1 MPSPIWS
8 AVAPLERGIA
18 LIEASAGTGKTYN
31 ITSLVL
37 RLVAE
42 EGAPIERILVVTY
55 TRAATAE
62 LRERIRGRLVEAVE
76 ALAQEEPP
84 EDPVLAHLWS
94 VPAAE
99 RSVRLR
105 RLGVALE
112 SFDQALISTIHGFC
126 QRMLQQNAFESGVA
140 FDLELVPDTQ
150 AIVEEIVDDF
160 LANTFY
166 EADAPRIAFAREVCG
181 FDRATLLR
189 LAADG
194 LADPGAAVVPAA
206 DSADPNGWPEH
217 VRAVAQDWSGLAES
231 FVQHVADVVAAAKA
245 GQPSVFTKGQRKQSE
260 KAARAWVDGVTLWL
274 ASEPPFGSMP
284 PEPDRFSPAAIK
296 AQLVDPDAPLE
307 HACLDRLAALCAF
320 PRQVAGAERAAFVAH
335 LRAAFDLRKDRQRI
349 QTYQDLLRGLA
360 SRLGQAADPEEREGL
375 AAAIGGMFDAAL
387 IDEFQDTDHHQWTI
401 FREVFGRGAHHLYL
415 IGDPKQAIYGFRGA
429 NVHVYSQATRHAGER
444 RYTMAI
450 NWRSDRRLLEGL
462 NHLLDQPAAFGP
474 SVSFGYV
481 PVGPP
486 SGRGKDGLRP
496 VQGWGDALA
505 VPLQLRWFDG
515 VLVGASDPTASV
527 TKGKLDGPLEARVA
541 DDIVALLGSGTA
553 IRAGEDW
560 RPVRPADV
568 AVLVRKGR
576 QAVALQE
583 ALRRVGVPA
592 VLTGAASVLASDEAR
607 EVQHWLEAL
616 AERSGGSASRVAAS
630 TALFGWSAE
639 ELLRVESEDPAS
651 VAAWDRWLGRVSD
664 WAVTLRRQG
673 FMAAFRRALRD
684 QGVLA
689 RLLTLEDGERRVTNL
704 LHAAELVHAAETRE
718 RLHLPALLAWFA
730 ARRSAD
736 DLDSDEAELR
746 LDRDAEAV
754 HLLTVHKS
762 KGLEFPVCF
771 VPYLWDG
778 GLTRPRDGA
787 ALVVPDPQQRTRRLL
802 DVGVPTDDAHQAL
815 AEREAKE
822 EALRLAY
829 VALTR
834 ARHRCVVYAG
844 LATDYEH
851 SPLAAIL
858 HGSGPDRIDTGA
870 ERVERAGGALREEV
884 QARADSSVVEDGTAR
899 LAVLDC
905 EAPVRDGWTA
915 PAEVV
920 PVLGSRVFQRPELD
934 PGWRRHSYT
943 SVTRAAGH
951 PTLVEEGREGFD
963 PDAIDALVVSSARGP
978 EVEEVP
984 LAPFPGGAEAGTLL
998 HHVFEKAGFQDPE
1011 PASDDR
1017 FRAVV
1022 EDALRTHG
1030 FEVERHC
1037 DLLVSGLG
1045 KVLRTPLGSVLGE
1058 LRLADLPRQLRL
1070 DELRFD
1076 LPILGG
1082 TQYRGEADRGGPA
1095 RGLIEALRARQSGI
1109 LPDDWLASLDRIE
1122 GLELAGFLTGS
1133 IDLVFRA
1140 PAPGSQW
1147 FVVDYKS
1154 NRIDPGGTGRCV
1166 PEAFGVA
1173 SMTAEMARHDYFLQY
1188 HLYLV
1193 ALHRIL
1199 RWRLADYDYDR
1210 HIGGVYYLFFRGM
1223 VGPKTERDGDAVRG
1237 CWFDRP
1243 PRSVIEALD
1252 RALASGDFE
1261 GAQ

>member
-1 MPSPIWS
+1 MPSQTWS
-8 AVAPLERGIA
+8 AIAPLERGTA

-42 EGAPIERILVVTY
+42 EGTPIERILVVTY

-62 LRERIRGRLVEAVE
+62 LCERIRTRLVEAVD
-76 ALAQEEPP
+76 ALAQGESPD
-84 EDPVLAHLWS
+84 DPVLEHVWS
-94 VPAAE
+94 VAPAA

-105 RLGVALE
+105 RLRVALE

-140 FDLELVPDTQ
+140 FDLELVPDTA

-166 EADAPRIAFAREVCG
+166 EADAAQIAFSREFCG
-181 FDRATLLR
+181 FDRPTLLR
-189 LAADG
+189 LAADA
-194 LADPGAAVVPAA
+194 LADPDAAVVPGP
-206 DSADPNGWPEH
+206 DSADPAAWPEH
-217 VRAVAQDWSGLAES
+217 VRALALDWSGLAES
-231 FVQHVADVVAAAKA
+231 FVQRVADEVAAAKS
-245 GQPSVFTKGQRKQSE
+245 GQPSVFTKRQRKQSE
-260 KAARAWVDGVTLWL
+260 KAAREWVDGVAQWL
-274 ASEPPFGSMP
+274 ASDPPFGAIP
-284 PEPDRFSPAAIK
+284 PEPERFSPAKTK
-296 AQLVDPDAPLE
+296 AQLADADVPLQ
-307 HACLDRLAALCAF
+307 HACLDRLGALCAF
-320 PRQVAGAERAAFVAH
+320 PREVAGARRAAFVAH
-335 LRAAFDLRKDRQRI
+335 LRTAFDLRKDSRRI

-360 SRLGQAADPEEREGL
+360 SRLGEDADPGSREGL

-429 NVHVYSQATRHAGER
+429 NVHVYSEATQHAGER
-444 RYTMAI
+444 RYTMAT
-450 NWRSDRRLLEGL
+450 NWRSDRRLLDGL
-462 NHLLDQPAAFGP
+462 NHLLDQPGAFGP

-481 PVGPP
+481 AVGPP
-486 SGRGKDGLRP
+486 PGRGEDGLRP
-496 VQGWGDALA
+496 VQGWGNAEA

-515 VLVGASDPTASV
+515 ALISASDPTARV
-527 TKGKLDGPLEARVA
+527 TKGKLEGCLEARVA
-541 DDIVALLGSGTA
+541 DDIVALLRSGTT

-607 EVQHWLEAL
+607 QVQHWLEAL
-616 AERSGGSASRVAAS
+616 AERPGGSASRVAAS
-630 TALFGWSAE
+630 TVLFGWSAAA
-639 ELLRVESEDPAS
+639 LLQVESEVPAM
-651 VAAWDRWLGRVSD
+651 VARWDRWLGRVSD

-704 LHAAELVHAAETRE
+704 LHVAELVHAAETRE
-718 RLHLPALLAWFA
+718 RLHLSALLAWFA

-736 DLDSDEAELR
+736 DLDSDDAELR

-778 GLTRPRDGA
+778 GLTKPRAGA
-787 ALVVPDPQQRTRRLL
+787 ALVVPDPGRRTRRLL
-802 DVGVPTDDAHQAL
+802 DVGVPTEAAHQDL

-851 SPLAAIL
+851 SPLSAIL
-858 HGSGPDRIDTGA
+858 HGSGADRIRTGTD
-870 ERVERAGGALREEV
+870 RVEQAEGALREDI
-884 QARADSSVVEDGTAR
+884 QALADRSVAEDGAAR
-899 LAVLDC
+899 VGVLDC
-905 EAPVRDGWTA
+905 EAPVREGWTA
-915 PAEVV
+915 PPGVE
-920 PVLGSRVFQRPELD
+920 PVLSSRVFQRPDLD

-963 PDAIDALVVSSARGP
+963 PDAIEAPVVTSAPGAV
-978 EVEEVP
+978 VEEVP
-984 LAPFPGGAEAGTLL
+984 LAPFHGGAEAGTLL
-998 HHVFEKAGFQDPE
+998 HHIFEKADFQDGDS
-1011 PASDDR
+1011 ASKDR

-1022 EDALRTHG
+1022 TDALRTHG
-1030 FEVERHC
+1030 FEVERHA
-1037 DLLVSGLG
+1037 DVLVPGLRS
-1045 KVLRTPLGSVLGE
+1045 VLHTPLGSVLGE

-1082 TQYRGEADRGGPA
+1082 TQYRGGSDRSAPA
-1095 RGLIEALRARQSGI
+1095 RGLVAALRSRRDGI
-1109 LPDDWLASLDRIE
+1109 LPDDWLASLNRLD

-1133 IDLVFRA
+1133 IDLVFRV
-1140 PAPGSQW
+1140 PTPGSQW

-1166 PEAFGVA
+1166 PEAFDVP

-1188 HLYLV
+1188 HLYVV

-1199 RWRLADYDYDR
+1199 RWRIPDYDYDR

-1223 VGPKTERDGDAVRG
+1223 VGPETERDGDAVRG

-1243 PRSVIEALD
+1243 PRAVIEALD
-1252 RALASGDFE
+1252 RALASDDAE
-1261 GAQ
+1261 GAR